1 MKKNIN
7 IIIDNKI
14 PFIKGILEPYANV
27 RYLPPSEITKD
38 QVKDTDILIIRTRTR
53 CNENLLSGSRCKFIG
68 TATIGFDHI
77 DTEYCKQNDIE
88 WKNAPGC
95 NASSV
100 GQYILASLLL
110 HAEQNNY
117 SLKGKKIG
125 IVGVG
130 HVGSIVAHH
139 CRTIGMTV
147 LLNDPPRANTE
158 QNDTFV
164 SLDTIAE
171 ECDFITF
178 HTPLN
183 RTGIYRSFHLAD
195 NSFFKKLRKQPVI
208 INSSRGE
215 VVDNKALLTAYQEKK
230 ISDIIIDCWENE
242 PDILPE
248 LLESAFIATP
258 HIAGYSA
265 DGKSNASRAMVRE
278 ISRILGIEI
287 DISKITSPPAPF
299 PEIDLNVCSGDPITN
314 AVIASYDPRT
324 DTTNLRYAPE
334 QFENLRGNYG
344 LRREFGAYKIMLS
357 ASEKIPVLKE
367 LGFISPSKS

>member
-1 MKKNIN
+1 MKQRIN

-14 PFIKGILEPYANV
+14 PFIKGVLEPYAEI
-27 RYLPPSEITKD
+27 RYLSPAEITRE
-38 QVKDTDILIIRTRTR
+38 QVKDADALIIRTRTL
-53 CNENLLSGSRCKFIG
+53 CNEALLSGSRCKFIG

-77 DTEYCKQNDIE
+77 DTGYCKRNGIE

-95 NASSV
+95 NAASV

-110 HAEQNNY
+110 HAEKSNR
-117 SLKGKKIG
+117 SLKGKNIG

-139 CRTIGMTV
+139 CLAVGMNV
-147 LLNDPPRANTE
+147 LLNDPPRADKEGN
-158 QNDTFV
+158 NNFV

-171 ECDFITF
+171 ECDYITF

-183 RTGIYRSFHLAD
+183 RNGIYKSFHLAD
-195 NSFFKKLRKQPVI
+195 KTFFDKTKRAPVI

-215 VVDNKALLTAYQEKK
+215 VVDNPALLTAYRERK
-230 ISDIIIDCWENE
+230 ISDMIIDCWENE
-242 PDILPE
+242 PEILPE

-265 DGKSNASRAMVRE
+265 DGKSNATRTMIRE
-278 ISRILGIEI
+278 ISRILNIEI
-287 DISKITSPPAPF
+287 DTSEIVPPPAPF
-299 PEIDLNVCSGDPITN
+299 PEIDLDMCSGDPVTC

-324 DTTNLRYAPE
+324 DTTDLRSEPGH
-334 QFENLRGNYG
+334 FENLRGNYG
-344 LRREFGAYKIMLS
+344 LRREFGAYTILHSK
-357 ASEKIPVLKE
+357 EKESSILEE
-367 LGFISPSKS
+367 LGFNTL

>member
-27 RYLPPSEITKD
+27 KYLPPSEITKN

-215 VVDNKALLTAYQEKK
+215 VVDNKALLTAYQKK
-230 ISDIIIDCWENE
+230 EISDIIIDCWENE
-242 PDILPE
+242 PDINRE
-248 LLESAFIATP
+248 LLELATIATP
-258 HIAGYSA
+258 HIAGFSA
-265 DGKSNASRAMVRE
+265 DGKANGTRMCLKNIEKFFQVKIE
-278 ISRILGIEI
+278 KISEVI
-287 DISKITSPPAPF
+287 PPAPET
-299 PEIDLNVCSGDPITN
+299 PVIDLNRFDRNRIEQAILTSFNPLAIDRALRENPDRFEWFRTN
-314 AVIASYDPRT
+314 YHHPREYGAYT
-324 DTTNLRYAPE
+324 IVHAPPE
-334 QFENLRGNYG
+334 ETGQ
-344 LRREFGAYKIMLS
+344 LRR
-357 ASEKIPVLKE
+357 
-367 LGFISPSKS
+367 LGFGIQQ

>member
-1 MKKNIN
+1 MFHKRTIFRTNKYGLTPFTEYIPKKELILYHFRRYEKNIN

-110 HAEQNNY
+110 HGRTKQLFAQREKDRN
-117 SLKGKKIG
+117 SRCRSCR
-125 IVGVG
+125 
-130 HVGSIVAHH
+130 SIVAHH

-215 VVDNKALLTAYQEKK
+215 VVDNKALLTAYQKK
-230 ISDIIIDCWENE
+230 EISDIIIDCWENE

-248 LLESAFIATP
+248 LLESSLYSRHLILPATQP
-258 HIAGYSA
+258 TENRMPPGLWFGKYPEYS
-265 DGKSNASRAMVRE
+265 GSR
-278 ISRILGIEI
+278 STPQ
-287 DISKITSPPAPF
+287 K
-299 PEIDLNVCSGDPITN
+299 
-314 AVIASYDPRT
+314 
-324 DTTNLRYAPE
+324 
-334 QFENLRGNYG
+334 
-344 LRREFGAYKIMLS
+344 
-357 ASEKIPVLKE
+357 
-367 LGFISPSKS
+367 